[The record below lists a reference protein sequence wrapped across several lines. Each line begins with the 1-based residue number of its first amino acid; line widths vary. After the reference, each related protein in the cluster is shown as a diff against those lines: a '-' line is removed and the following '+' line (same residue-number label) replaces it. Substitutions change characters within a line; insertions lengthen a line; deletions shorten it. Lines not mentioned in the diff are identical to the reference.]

1 MEKWIFFHHSF
12 SLPKL
17 SIEDMRRYEDWASF
31 VSIHAQNVLLV
42 KNLAQP
48 DSQLARA
55 ANTWGV
61 EKVSS
66 SFLVFTLRVLLSLL
80 SHLGVGIVYARCA
93 VLVIDKILA
102 NFIFFYLCHF
112 YKIFNFFSWAVTRIT
127 NVDSCGGIRTNYV
140 EQVIG
145 KICSQFT
152 RILGRFKEPIR
163 RA

>member
-1 MEKWIFFHHSF
+1 M
-12 SLPKL
+12 L
-17 SIEDMRRYEDWASF
+17 
-31 VSIHAQNVLLV
+31 IHAQHVLLV

-48 DSQLARA
+48 GSQLARA

-102 NFIFFYLCHF
+102 NFIFFNLCHF
-112 YKIFNFFSWAVTRIT
+112 YKIFNFFSWAVSSWKRI
-127 NVDSCGGIRTNYV
+127 DSYEGIRTNYV

-152 RILGRFKEPIR
+152 RILGNPQEPISGASKLKYFTIR
-163 RA
+163 HLLHSRLLH